1 MRCIGKRVRLVFLLA
16 CLASA
21 IAQETTTF
29 RTGVSLVHVDA
40 QVTAADGRLLD
51 GFGKDDFRILDEGRP
66 QPIVQFAAGDEAL
79 DLILLFD
86 VSGSMQ
92 EKVAGV
98 AAAAHQGMQELRQGD
113 RVAIMVFNTKP
124 RMLMPFTENL
134 EAVQRGI
141 QGDVL
146 ELKFG
151 GGTFIQTAV
160 EDAAKRLARE
170 PRTARRRA
178 VLIITDDYGQRTRR
192 ESNVVREFWEAD
204 AILTGLIVRSA
215 ALQTFQTI
223 NTITHPYLMS
233 FQVGVKG
240 ITEKTGG
247 DFIRSDD
254 PGTAFQDSMRRI
266 RSRYSL
272 YYPLPEGKPGS
283 TRTIHV
289 ELTGE
294 AAKQHPKAR
303 VRARTGYVVPGSTSN

>member
-1 MRCIGKRVRLVFLLA
+1 VRLLLLLA
-16 CLASA
+16 GFSWAF
-21 IAQETTTF
+21 AQEAPTF
-29 RTGVSLVHVDA
+29 RSNVSLVHVDA
-40 QVTAADGRLLD
+40 QVTAADGKQLD
-51 GFGKDDFRILDEGRP
+51 GFTKDDFRILDEGKP
-66 QPIVQFAAGDEAL
+66 QTIAQFATGQESL

-86 VSGSMQ
+86 VSGSMR
-92 EKVAGV
+92 EKVAEV
-98 AAAAHQGMQELRQGD
+98 AKAARQGMQELRHGD

-124 RMLMPFTENL
+124 RLLMPFTEDL

-141 QGDVL
+141 QEDVL
-146 ELKFG
+146 GLKFG

-170 PRTARRRA
+170 ARTSRRRA

-240 ITEKTGG
+240 VTEKTGG

-254 PGTAFQDSMRRI
+254 PGAAFQESMHRI

-272 YYPLPEGKPGS
+272 YYPLPDGKPGT
-283 TRTIHV
+283 TRSIRV
-289 ELTGE
+289 ELTEE
-294 AAKQHPKAR
+294 AARQHPKAH
-303 VRARTGYVVPGSTSN
+303 VRARTGYVVPAESRNSDSQP

>member
-1 MRCIGKRVRLVFLLA
+1 VRLLFLAA
-16 CLASA
+16 CLSSA
-21 IAQETTTF
+21 IAQEAPTF
-29 RTGVSLVHVDA
+29 RGGVSLVHVDA
-40 QVTAADGRLLD
+40 QVSAADGRLLD
-51 GFGKDDFRILDEGRP
+51 GFGKDDFRILDEGRA

-86 VSGSMQ
+86 VSGSMRP
-92 EKVAGV
+92 KVAEV
-98 AAAAHQGMQELRQGD
+98 AAAARQGMQELRHGD

-124 RMLMPFTENL
+124 RMLMPFTEDL

-141 QGDVL
+141 QQDVL
-146 ELKFG
+146 GLKFG
-151 GGTFIQTAV
+151 GGTFIQTAA
-160 EDAAKRLARE
+160 EEAAKRLARE

-178 VLIITDDYGQRTRR
+178 VLIITDDFGQRTRR

-215 ALQTFQTI
+215 AVQTFQTI

-247 DFIRSDD
+247 DFIRVDD
-254 PGTAFQDSMRRI
+254 PGPAFQESMHRI
-266 RSRYSL
+266 RTRYSL

-283 TRTIHV
+283 KRSIHV
-289 ELTGE
+289 ELTEE
-294 AAKQHPKAR
+294 AAKRYPKAR
-303 VRARTGYVVPGSTSN
+303 VRSRTGYVVPTEHQNAGGGQ